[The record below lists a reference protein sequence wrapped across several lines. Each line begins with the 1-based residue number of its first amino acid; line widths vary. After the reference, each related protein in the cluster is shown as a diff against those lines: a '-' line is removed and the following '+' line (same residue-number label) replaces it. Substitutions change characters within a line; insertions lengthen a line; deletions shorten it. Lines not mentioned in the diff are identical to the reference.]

1 MAKTEKIF
9 IDLNEDI
16 VFALE
21 KIRNSHADRIIIVVP
36 KSANLTSSLLSLKLL
51 TRQIVKTNKLVA
63 VSTDDSL
70 GLKLSDRAGIVS
82 VRNPGE
88 VDDSIWEKAS
98 GNKEEM
104 KLELE
109 SKKREL
115 LDKRQE
121 KDTTSDYKIVD
132 ENGEAQEEEKQ
143 EEPADEYKEEEDVE
157 EELKINEKKRI
168 PSRLISVGGIK
179 FFAAGDIAQEEEI
192 LNLLLPEDKKKIEI
206 SEKTI
211 EQDEEKPM
219 LDSQEDDSDE
229 AKQEEERKTRYKPR
243 RSLIGQNLANA
254 SASERPRRQT
264 LNNNS
269 SPGVSIMEN
278 ESVKNYIEKVKAFF
292 NKNENRKKVL
302 IGLGAL
308 IVLIL
313 IFSIFIGGSV
323 SVSAV
328 VKKDSISVAETIT
341 ADPVVQD
348 VNIDTLVIPAEIR
361 STQDDAS
368 ENATATGTGVG
379 GEKAQGQV
387 TVRNF
392 SDSQVTIP
400 KGTAIK
406 ITDSDLSYILQSD
419 VSIPPVADVT
429 SFPTVPI
436 VASAPGEN
444 YNATASKDFTVDGFS
459 SNDVTARSSSP
470 ITGGTSEE
478 TIIVTQEDLDSI
490 KEILKKRIESSAKTT
505 LSSLAGADE
514 IMLEDTIT
522 VEITEETSTSN
533 AGDEASS
540 FDVTV
545 KANVKAHFVKK
556 ANIEEI
562 VTLIAKRDQEIE
574 GESEI
579 NISEFPDIT
588 QVILDGEKVK
598 ISLASNASAKAAIS
612 EEIIAENIEGKS
624 ISDAKKYLDGQND
637 VTSYEIS
644 YSPFFV
650 PGFLQKI
657 PSGDRLMIKITAR

>member
-1 MAKTEKIF
+1 
-9 IDLNEDI
+9 
-16 VFALE
+16 
-21 KIRNSHADRIIIVVP
+21 
-36 KSANLTSSLLSLKLL
+36 
-51 TRQIVKTNKLVA
+51 
-63 VSTDDSL
+63 
-70 GLKLSDRAGIVS
+70 
-82 VRNPGE
+82 
-88 VDDSIWEKAS
+88 
-98 GNKEEM
+98 
-104 KLELE
+104 
-109 SKKREL
+109 
-115 LDKRQE
+115 
-121 KDTTSDYKIVD
+121 
-132 ENGEAQEEEKQ
+132 
-143 EEPADEYKEEEDVE
+143 
-157 EELKINEKKRI
+157 
-168 PSRLISVGGIK
+168 
-179 FFAAGDIAQEEEI
+179 
-192 LNLLLPEDKKKIEI
+192 
-206 SEKTI
+206 
-211 EQDEEKPM
+211 
-219 LDSQEDDSDE
+219 QEDDSDE